1 MKSSASLPSS
11 TVVQNVTIESRLT
24 SESTSFSF
32 SSSSLDASSTRL
44 RNTSPIAPFSES
56 LEAPGPVAPSRPMTT
71 KTKTTAV
78 KNVSVSYAYDPL
90 AHAAALSGLILNYVG
105 VREWVNEGVFEF
117 VSERMSE

>member
-24 SESTSFSF
+24 SESTSFS
-32 SSSSLDASSTRL
+32 SSSLDASSTRL

-56 LEAPGPVAPSRPMTT
+56 SSLEAPDPVAPSRPMTT
-71 KTKTTAV
+71 ETKTTTAA

-105 VREWVNEGVFEF
+105 VRE
-117 VSERMSE
+117 